1 MKNIF
6 LLTKLNNIMRLMI
19 KTPKKLIIGASV
31 LVILLLV
38 IYFSFLNN
46 SNQAQQQL
54 EGMWLRSDGTYKIEI
69 EKVQDEGKLVAAYF
83 NPNPINIGRSGWRIQ
98 NEELQIY
105 IELQDEN
112 YPGSIYQLTYDNESD
127 MLWGT
132 YYQAVSKQTFEVNF

>member
-1 MKNIF
+1 MKS
-6 LLTKLNNIMRLMI
+6 
-19 KTPKKLIIGASV
+19 PKKLIIATSV

-69 EKVQDEGKLVAAYF
+69 KKVQDEGKLVAAYF

-105 IELQDEN
+105 VELQDEN
-112 YPGSIYQLTYDNESD
+112 YQGSMYQLTFDD
-127 MLWGT
+127 QTGKLVGT
-132 YYQAVSKQTFEVNF
+132 YYQAVSGQTYEVNFTQTKN